1 MTKKKEEIVDQ
12 EMTQQVDES
21 VVKELVA
28 KAKEHDNTLSFDDLQ
43 NTLPTNVASGDLA
56 NQYLE
61 AIEKQ
66 GVSILFDNELAQK
79 GLLNTDQSSDTKAK
93 KSSKK
98 AKQPKK
104 EEKSDSELKTD
115 AAEATADEGV
125 AAKSKKSSKKSTKT
139 DESAEAGTREVS
151 DSAQCAGRHSHPQN
165 FCGWDFS
172 GWEPVFQNVVVH
184 RHQLC
189 HRRQG

>member
-139 DESAEAGTREVS
+139 DESAEAGTVADE
-151 DSAQCAGRHSHPQN
+151 AKTGATKKKKK
-165 FCGWDFS
+165 
-172 GWEPVFQNVVVH
+172 
-184 RHQLC
+184 
-189 HRRQG
+189 